1 MAEKRKKR
9 RNQRGKTHILRARS
23 FQGIFP
29 LFPHLDLHFGKNVV
43 FYSVSRNFC
52 RGLVA
57 QSVEHRPFK
66 AGVQGSSPCQL
77 TFLCPHSWSFPPSPE
92 SRFSRALKT
101 KKGSHATC
109 KPVKIK
115 MVVGDGFE
123 PSKAWP
129 VDLQS
134 TAFDRSA
141 TPPGNST
148 WSG

>member
-1 MAEKRKKR
+1 MKPEKERKSLL
-9 RNQRGKTHILRARS
+9 Q
-23 FQGIFP
+23 FIFP
-29 LFPHLDLHFGKNVV
+29 LFSSLRLHFGKNVL
-43 FYSVSRNFC
+43 FYSVSRIFC

-66 AGVQGSSPCQL
+66 AVVQGSSPCQL
-77 TFLCPHSWSFPPSPE
+77 TFFVPSFQGFFSPPIRNRRNSISSPD
-92 SRFSRALKT
+92 FKT
-101 KKGSHATC
+101 EKGSHAEC
-109 KPVKIK
+109 KPLKIK
-115 MVVGDGFE
+115 MVVGGGFG
-123 PSKAWP
+123 PPKAWP

>member
-43 FYSVSRNFC
+43 FYSVSRIFC

-77 TFLCPHSWSFPPSPE
+77 TFFVSSFLIFSAFPGIPFFP
-92 SRFSRALKT
+92 RFKN
-101 KKGSHATC
+101 KKGFARNMQTREDQNGGGGWIRTIEGMAGRFTVYC
-109 KPVKIK
+109 I
-115 MVVGDGFE
+115 
-123 PSKAWP
+123 
-129 VDLQS
+129 
-134 TAFDRSA
+134 
-141 TPPGNST
+141 
-148 WSG
+148 